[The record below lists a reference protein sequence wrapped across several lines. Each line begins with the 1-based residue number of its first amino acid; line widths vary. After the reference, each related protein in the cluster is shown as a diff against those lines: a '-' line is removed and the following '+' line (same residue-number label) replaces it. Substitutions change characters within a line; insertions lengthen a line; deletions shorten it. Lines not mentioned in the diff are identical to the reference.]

1 MDYQIVGIVL
11 GALFFIAGGLFT
23 LYKFINTVRTEREQE
38 NEKVLA
44 QAKEYINTR
53 CDALKSELDH
63 QKNMHEGKTAEL
75 SKKIEELREE
85 MRRHHT
91 QLVGLLTKMI
101 DRDL

>member
-11 GALFFIAGGLFT
+11 GALFFITGGLAT
-23 LYKFINTVRTEREQE
+23 LYKFINTIRAERESE
-38 NEKVLA
+38 NEKVLIA
-44 QAKEYINTR
+44 AKEYVNTR

-63 QKNMHEGKTAEL
+63 QKDMHEGKTAEL

-91 QLVGLLTKMI
+91 QLVGLLTKMV
-101 DRDL
+101 DKDL